1 MAEWRNHV
9 EPLGPGVIGIAK
21 HGRMVTDAAIVGSDL
36 QALLNGD
43 ERAPEQLV
51 NAASLPGAVGRVWAM
66 ADHHF
71 GYGLPIGGV
80 LATDHDAGEQ
90 GGAVSPGAVGFDIN
104 CGVRMLAFD
113 MMADDLPD
121 PAKFARRLGGRVP
134 SGTSG
139 RGGVDLSLIHI

>member
-1 MAEWRNHV
+1 MPDWRDHV
-9 EPLGPGVIGIAK
+9 EALGPSVIGIAK

-36 QALLNGD
+36 HGLLNGD

-80 LATDHDAGEQ
+80 LATDHE
-90 GGAVSPGAVGFDIN
+90 AVNKAAPLALERWDSTSTAAFACSP
-104 CGVRMLAFD
+104 
-113 MMADDLPD
+113 
-121 PAKFARRLGGRVP
+121 
-134 SGTSG
+134 ST
-139 RGGVDLSLIHI
+139 

>member
-9 EPLGPGVIGIAK
+9 EPLGPGMIGIAK

-36 QALLNGD
+36 QALLDGD

-90 GGAVSPGAVGFDIN
+90 GGAVSPGASV
-104 CGVRMLAFD
+104 LTSTAAF
-113 MMADDLPD
+113 AC
-121 PAKFARRLGGRVP
+121 RLRHDGG
-134 SGTSG
+134 
-139 RGGVDLSLIHI
+139 